1 MKTAAAAFFFIFLS
15 STAAFGQCGEISFG
29 LNSSAIVP
37 KMGKTG
43 LGTSISFIYNLS
55 EQFAVHHGAGILGW
69 GNEPS
74 RSSRLF
80 IYSMS
85 VRYYLTEN
93 KIRPYLSGEL
103 DYAIG
108 KFEDTYETVDFQ
120 DKTIL
125 YNYENII
132 NEFFSGLG
140 AGLTYPLSESL
151 SLDLNYFLILTAR
164 SFELLHMKGSVG
176 VLYRI

>member
-1 MKTAAAAFFFIFLS
+1 
-15 STAAFGQCGEISFG
+15 
-29 LNSSAIVP
+29 
-37 KMGKTG
+37 MGKTG

-55 EQFAVHHGAGILGW
+55 EQFAVHHGVGILGW
-69 GNEPS
+69 GNNPT
-74 RSSRLF
+74 RLSRLF

-93 KIRPYLSGEL
+93 KIRPYLSAEL

-108 KFEDTYETVDFQ
+108 KFEETYESVDLQ
-120 DKTIL
+120 DKPIL

-140 AGLTYPLSESL
+140 AGLTYPLTGFL
-151 SLDLNYFLILTAR
+151 SLDFNYSLILTVR
-164 SFELLHMKGSVG
+164 TVELYHMKGSVG
-176 VLYRI
+176 VIYRI